1 MTLTSKCSVCGV
13 CVAQVHHTIHTH
25 YNTLDLTVNNIDSTK
40 RTFLTE
46 PPVNERSNNGKG
58 QINKGF
64 LQAQQRVRMTILTE

>member
-1 MTLTSKCSVCGV
+1 MW
-13 CVAQVHHTIHTH
+13 CVRGPSTPHNTH
-25 YNTLDLTVNNIDSTK
+25 TLDLTVNNIDSTK